1 MCGHLGEPYDVAG
14 ILYSQLAE
22 FDLATGQRKYEDTLL
37 KYFPLAEGT
46 RTNFSDDL

>member
-1 MCGHLGEPYDVAG
+1 MSGHLGEAYDVAG

-37 KYFPLAEGT
+37 KCFPLTEGI
-46 RTNFSDDL
+46 RANFSDNL